1 MELKIIEIHKS
12 ETLDDIVV
20 QNLTEK
26 PFLEGKFSKYKG
38 GNGVVDGI
46 WVLVES
52 EDFCDTHGRDE
63 YNDTY
68 PLYIR

>member
-46 WVLVES
+46 
-52 EDFCDTHGRDE
+52 
-63 YNDTY
+63 
-68 PLYIR
+68 